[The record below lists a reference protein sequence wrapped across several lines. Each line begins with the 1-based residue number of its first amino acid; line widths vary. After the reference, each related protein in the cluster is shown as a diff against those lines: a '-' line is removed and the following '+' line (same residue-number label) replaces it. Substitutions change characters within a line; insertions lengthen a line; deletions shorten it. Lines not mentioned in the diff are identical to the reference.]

1 MKNRVTQA
9 LIEDIV
15 AQAYSAIARPESVIE
30 LLAPVA
36 GLDIADAGSSVR
48 VDNHLSNAA
57 QILDQMY
64 PLSPQDLGA
73 LDPRTETGPDC
84 DLVMDGH
91 FRVEHVTRST
101 LTDTSFAVGEQLPE
115 WALDSVER
123 GGSERDRLPRD
134 AKPGLVRLYCS
145 EEDETGSWFMV
156 RREDGDDG
164 SRFLFFALRMQWDEA
179 HGLSFQEALGLS
191 DVEAMLLRHLVRGG
205 TLRSFAERRGRSI
218 GTVRNQMKVLQ
229 RKLAVRSK
237 EEVLLLYAGFAST
250 LEDAAA
256 NASQPAHRCRNLLRT
271 DSSTI
276 AWEEMGD
283 PDGKPVVFFHP
294 LEGAILP
301 NSAEREMRQ
310 AGLRIIAP
318 WRPHH
323 GATAG
328 IGFGLDAIAQF
339 AKDVSALLDHLA
351 IDEAIAFATQAG
363 APYMIGCLAKA
374 RPGVFRQAF
383 GFGAFL
389 PVQSA
394 QEFAM
399 IPRSHRLSITA
410 VRTAPAFAR
419 MYQRG
424 MLASIGSGSFHRF
437 VENFYEGHALELAA
451 VRHPELTSVFRRS
464 ASYALAKGI
473 DGPIDTMQC
482 WASDWSELFEGLE
495 VPLSLVYG
503 SKDANMP
510 RPLVE
515 AVSGRLGLTRAQY
528 VDGAGSFLLM
538 DESETIARLLSEA

>member
-1 MKNRVTQA
+1 MKNGAYPA

-36 GLDIADAGSSVR
+36 GLEIVDPGSSVR
-48 VDNHLSNAA
+48 VDSHLSNAA
-57 QILDQMY
+57 QILDQVY
-64 PLSPQDLGA
+64 PLSPDDLRA
-73 LDPRTETGPDC
+73 LDPRMKAGPDC
-84 DLVMDGH
+84 DLAIDRH

-101 LTDTSFAVGEQLPE
+101 LPDTAFAPGKRLPE

-123 GGSERDRLPRD
+123 GGLEKDRLPRD
-134 AKPGLVRLYCS
+134 ANPGLVRLFCS
-145 EEDETGSWFMV
+145 EHDDAGSWFMV
-156 RREDGDDG
+156 RRIAADDG
-164 SRFLFFALRMQWDEA
+164 YRFLFFALRMQWDEA
-179 HGLSFQEALGLS
+179 HGLSFQEALNLS

-205 TLRSFAERRGRSI
+205 TLRSFAEGRDRSI

-250 LEDAAA
+250 LEDAAGA
-256 NASQPAHRCRNLLRT
+256 PQPAHRCRNVFEAGN
-271 DSSTI
+271 SAI

-283 PDGKPVVFFHP
+283 PHGKPVIFFHP

-310 AGLRIIAP
+310 AGLRVIAP

-323 GATAG
+323 GATTG
-328 IGFGLDAIAQF
+328 HGFGLQAIAQF
-339 AKDVSALLDHLA
+339 ATEVSALLEHLE
-351 IDEAIAFATQAG
+351 IVDAIAFATQAG
-363 APYMIGCLAKA
+363 APYMIGCLSKA
-374 RPGVFRQAF
+374 RPGLFSRAF

-389 PVQSA
+389 PVASA
-394 QEFAM
+394 EEM
-399 IPRSHRLSITA
+399 GTIPVSHRLSITA

-437 VENFYEGHALELAA
+437 VENFYEGHDLELAA

-464 ASYALAKGI
+464 ASYALAPGI

-482 WASDWSELFEGLE
+482 WASDWSRLFDELE
-495 VPLSLVYG
+495 VPLALVYG

-515 AVSGRLGLTRAQY
+515 AISRRLGLPQADY
-528 VDGAGSFLLM
+528 LEGAGSFLLM
-538 DESETIARLLSEA
+538 DAPDTVARLLAEA